1 MLSSVRKRL
10 YRIEQMLPFM
20 VAFFFSTIS
29 HYPILIGDRT
39 LNIII
44 HFIDNQ
50 EIKIKNVIKRE
61 INSETYKVIT
71 SSKTF
76 IYPMPKISFVE
87 VQEK

>member
-1 MLSSVRKRL
+1 M
-10 YRIEQMLPFM
+10 
-20 VAFFFSTIS
+20 
-29 HYPILIGDRT
+29 GDKL

-61 INSETYKVIT
+61 INSETYKVISKNRT
-71 SSKTF
+71 S
-76 IYPMPKISFVE
+76 IYPMLKISFVE

>member
-1 MLSSVRKRL
+1 M
-10 YRIEQMLPFM
+10 
-20 VAFFFSTIS
+20 
-29 HYPILIGDRT
+29 GDKL

-50 EIKIKNVIKRE
+50 EIEIKNVIKRE
-61 INSETYKVIT
+61 INSETYKVI
-71 SSKTF
+71 SKNKTF